1 MCCDSWYS
9 GNHIREECI
18 ESINSFTS
26 HTNQYQYIL
35 FQVVDW
41 LNAASLTST
50 SSKVELLSKVQETI
64 INNDINLLDN
74 FLDEMLAFQSDRN
87 ADVRKFIVGFIE
99 EAR

>member
-1 MCCDSWYS
+1 MIPGTVGIIYERNVLKVS
-9 GNHIREECI
+9 IALQVTLT
-18 ESINSFTS
+18 SINI
-26 HTNQYQYIL
+26 IL

>member
-1 MCCDSWYS
+1 M
-9 GNHIREECI
+9 
-18 ESINSFTS
+18 
-26 HTNQYQYIL
+26 

-41 LNAASLTST
+41 LNTASLTST

>member
-1 MCCDSWYS
+1 M
-9 GNHIREECI
+9 
-18 ESINSFTS
+18 
-26 HTNQYQYIL
+26 
-35 FQVVDW
+35 
-41 LNAASLTST
+41 
-50 SSKVELLSKVQETI
+50 LSKVQETI